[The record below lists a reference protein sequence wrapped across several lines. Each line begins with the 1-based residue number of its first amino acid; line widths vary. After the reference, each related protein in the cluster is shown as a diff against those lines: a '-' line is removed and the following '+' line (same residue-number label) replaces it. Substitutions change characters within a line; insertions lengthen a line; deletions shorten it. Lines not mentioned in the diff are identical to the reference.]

1 MEPGPWRMNQDI
13 QIDGG
18 EEGTLG
24 EEQVSGE
31 VRGTPCPVN
40 VRRSGGAGVW
50 AMWGDM
56 LGDRPG
62 RRVRAGTWV

>member
-24 EEQVSGE
+24 EEQVSGG

-40 VRRSGGAGVW
+40 VRRSGGAGV
-50 AMWGDM
+50 
-56 LGDRPG
+56 
-62 RRVRAGTWV
+62 